1 MEFKSEANQ
10 NNYKTASGELLP
22 DEGGVLLK
30 GFTPDWGG
38 RSIEGRMVDV
48 HRPLVAGSAV
58 SKKNV
63 VLLSGDKGWI
73 VPRHGKIHD
82 ELLKKLHELLQ
93 QYPSEAGSVVEMYEK
108 KGIFLFDLWLDR
120 QMEKDDA
127 KELGAVGPEG
137 FRRQAKP

>member
-1 MEFKSEANQ
+1 
-10 NNYKTASGELLP
+10 
-22 DEGGVLLK
+22 
-30 GFTPDWGG
+30 
-38 RSIEGRMVDV
+38 MVDV

-58 SKKNV
+58 SKKNL

-73 VPRHGKIHD
+73 VPRHGKIHG
-82 ELLKKLHELLQ
+82 ELLKKFDELLLK
-93 QYPSEAGSVVEMYEK
+93 YPEEAGSVVEMYEK

-120 QMEKDDA
+120 QMEKDDT